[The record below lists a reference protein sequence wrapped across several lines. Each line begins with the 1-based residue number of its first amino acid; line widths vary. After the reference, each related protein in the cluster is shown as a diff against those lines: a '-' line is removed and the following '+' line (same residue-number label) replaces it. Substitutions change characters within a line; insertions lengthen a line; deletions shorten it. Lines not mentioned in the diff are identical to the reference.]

1 VKVIAAMTTVI
12 DAVLGLIR
20 LAAYVRDPF
29 RGRLRGFL
37 KPTTARIAMYR
48 IPAAGDIADQHLP
61 QGADPRAWLWQA
73 ARHHRVP

>member
-29 RGRLRGFL
+29 RGRL
-37 KPTTARIAMYR
+37 
-48 IPAAGDIADQHLP
+48 
-61 QGADPRAWLWQA
+61 
-73 ARHHRVP
+73 